1 MHAALGFA
9 HVGVLREVGFK
20 FGEWQDVTLMQRGL
34 QE

>member
-1 MHAALGFA
+1 
-9 HVGVLREVGFK
+9 VLREVGFK